1 MATTKVPDSIE
12 YPTSIVNTGEHPSSG
27 LNIYQI
33 LDRISQEA
41 GALAPEAKGGV
52 PFAFRGIDGTVAHLS
67 PLLRKYGVV
76 IVPSVQQKSV
86 TSAPS
91 GNKVITTTDLTTDFT
106 FYAPDGTYVIATT
119 AGLANDFADRS
130 TAQAQSVAFR
140 VALLQTFALPTH
152 SPEPE
157 QTGVEPEAPTQARAQ
172 DTGPTPE
179 EEERTKIEQGK
190 AAIKKLAEEKGLNY
204 LEIAREI
211 KLPADYAGKLGELKK
226 LYDEVAKREAAV

>member
-1 MATTKVPDSIE
+1 MATAKIE
-12 YPTSIVNTGEHPSSG
+12 PETHPSEG

-33 LDRISQEA
+33 LDRISNEA

-76 IVPSVQQKSV
+76 VVPTVTQKAVS
-86 TSAPS
+86 SAAS
-91 GNKVITTTDLTTDFT
+91 GNKVVTTTDLTTQFT
-106 FYAPDGTYVIATT
+106 FYAPDGTNVVATT
-119 AGLANDFADRS
+119 AGLANDYADRS

-157 QTGVEPEAPTQARAQ
+157 QTGVEPEAPAQQTYVAPPADERQDKVKQAR
-172 DTGPTPE
+172 DL
-179 EEERTKIEQGK
+179 IK
-190 AAIKKLAEEKGLNY
+190 AVSKAKGVEY
-204 LEIAREI
+204 LDKATEM
-211 KLPADYAGKLGELKK
+211 KLPAGWADNLNELKK
-226 LYDEVAKREAAV
+226 LHDAIAALPDAE